1 MNIGVVGPIGSY
13 DIGDWALLQ
22 SNIEDIGNESSY
34 TLFTYDK
41 VKTENIVD
49 KLSIDTRVS
58 EIVDITDIYA
68 KDKFREVEI
77 EEVDNKIK
85 SRADRTKH
93 LLVTGGAYLNR
104 AWGKDFLP
112 ITKLI
117 NVYGKLG
124 IEVTMSGLNI
134 GPFKDKE
141 VDYLNQVF
149 SSSNKIEETTL
160 RSGNHSEIS
169 DAKKIGLNNI
179 NITCDDAS
187 FLQKS
192 KKSPIVSEQP
202 LLVVNLHPTSIFAN
216 SNTIKDISNL
226 LDGFSEEGYR
236 VVLLPMHYNPN
247 RDLDT
252 LTRVKR
258 YMSDE
263 NVKMYNTLSEPNP
276 KKIKKLVSDAS
287 LIISS
292 RLHPVVFALS
302 EGTKVIPLRLGKEP
316 YSSLYERKFGGI
328 LKLFGLNGN
337 EWITEKDIQ
346 QIDPKN
352 NPDIYICEADQNE
365 VAKRQADRNNQVN
378 RFIERVKKA

>member
-1 MNIGVVGPIGSY
+1 VVGPIGSY

-22 SNIEDIGNESSY
+22 SNIESIGNKLRY

-49 KLSIDTRVS
+49 KLSLDTRVN

-68 KDKFREVEI
+68 NGKFQEVEI
-77 EEVDNKIK
+77 EKVSDKIK
-85 SRADRTKH
+85 SRAERTEH

-112 ITKLI
+112 TTKLI
-117 NVYGKLG
+117 DVYS
-124 IEVTMSGLNI
+124 MSGLNI

-141 VDYLNQVF
+141 VDYLKQVF
-149 SSSNKIEETTL
+149 SSCNKIEETTL
-160 RSGNHSEIS
+160 RSSNRSEIS

-192 KKSPIVSEQP
+192 KESPIVSEQP
-202 LLVVNLHPTSIFAN
+202 LLVVNLHPTHIFTSSRSIR
-216 SNTIKDISNL
+216 DISNL
-226 LDGFSEEGYR
+226 LDEFSEEGYR

-258 YMSDE
+258 YMSEE
-263 NVKMYNTLSEPNP
+263 NVKMYNTLGKPNP

-328 LKLFGLNGN
+328 LKLFGLKGD
-337 EWITEKDIQ
+337 EWVTEKDIKK
-346 QIDPKN
+346 IDPKN
-352 NPDIYICEADQNE
+352 NSGMYICESDKNE
-365 VAKRQADRNNQVN
+365 VARRQEDRNGQVN
-378 RFIERVKKA
+378 RFIERVKKE